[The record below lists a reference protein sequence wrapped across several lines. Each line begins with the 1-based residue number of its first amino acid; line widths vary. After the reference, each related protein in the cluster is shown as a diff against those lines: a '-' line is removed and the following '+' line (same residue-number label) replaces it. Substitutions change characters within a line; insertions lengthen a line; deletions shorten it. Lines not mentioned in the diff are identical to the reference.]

1 MHKPTS
7 YPQGLNMEKKTI
19 KQLIK
24 ISCLV
29 QAANAAM
36 DVYMWLTRGFN
47 VPSWTISALI
57 VGYSVVLLAY
67 DKL

>member
-1 MHKPTS
+1 MV
-7 YPQGLNMEKKTI
+7 EKKTI

-24 ISCLV
+24 ISCIV
-29 QAANAAM
+29 QAVNAAI
-36 DVYMWLTRGFN
+36 DGLLWFTSGFH
-47 VPSWTISALI
+47 VPSWTISTVV

>member
-1 MHKPTS
+1 MVD
-7 YPQGLNMEKKTI
+7 KKRI

-24 ISCLV
+24 ISCVIQSL
-29 QAANAAM
+29 NALM
-36 DVYMWLTRGFN
+36 DAVLWYTSGFH

-57 VGYSVVLLAY
+57 LGYSAIIIAY

>member
-1 MHKPTS
+1 MVD
-7 YPQGLNMEKKTI
+7 KKII
-19 KQLIK
+19 KRLIK

-29 QAANAAM
+29 QAANAGM
-36 DVYMWLTRGFN
+36 DVYMWVTRGFS

>member
-1 MHKPTS
+1 MV
-7 YPQGLNMEKKTI
+7 EKKTI

-29 QAANAAM
+29 QGINAAI
-36 DVYMWLTRGFN
+36 DGFLWFTSGFH
-47 VPSWTISALI
+47 VPSWTISTLI

>member
-1 MHKPTS
+1 MV
-7 YPQGLNMEKKTI
+7 EKKTI
-19 KQLIK
+19 RSLIK

-29 QAANAAM
+29 QTLNALM
-36 DVYMWLTRGFN
+36 DLFLWAKTGFH

-57 VGYSVVLLAY
+57 LGYSVILLAY